1 MTSYRQ
7 KFYALVCVMREMIS
21 LDKYEYK
28 IRLDEIN
35 KLIDCE
41 NYTEA
46 ASMADTIDWR
56 RVKSISTLLKIA
68 ALYRVNRRNDDAR
81 AVMAIAYERYPT
93 NRSVLYSLCEIAIET
108 DDVVAAI
115 EYYKQFVKIAPRDNG
130 VYILRYRILEA
141 QEASLEERIEL
152 LEELKKRYYQ
162 EEWGYELAYLYHRV
176 GLVSKC
182 IEECNQMV
190 IWFSDGPYVKKALE
204 LKMLHTTLTPEQQ
217 KIYDDEIIKSEGQ
230 LRKNHVKEEAYT
242 EENYSDSNH
251 YDENGNY
258 IDPQNYNNES
268 YYNEEGAYAA
278 EDYNNAD
285 YYDEN
290 GNYIGPQNYSNEGY
304 YSEEGAYAEE
314 DYNNADYY
322 DENGNYIGPQ
332 NYSNE
337 GYYSEEGAYAAE
349 DYNNADYYDE
359 NGNYI
364 GPQNYSNEG
373 YYGEEGAYAEEDY
386 NNADYYDENGNYI
399 GPQDYSSQGY
409 YADKYAQ
416 TDYDAVQYKEQDVT
430 VSSDMSQYNTINL
443 QKVVAESMKE
453 IFPDEN
459 NFVKEREEFIKEEQR
474 YSEDLQGIRNDADND
489 EPEETKQIKSSVK
502 VTDMVAGVVQTNPE
516 PNSGAIKAVFLPGDD
531 ARVIKEESDIEKL
544 RDTTEISVNE
554 EQMLMEEREE
564 NVYHEP
570 VYDKA
575 DLKDEFLEEFSD
587 EFTNGDMANEED
599 APEINEAGVEG
610 EPEGYE
616 AETYEEGL
624 SEEYTEG
631 EPEEYEAQE
640 YEEGFNEEYAQ
651 AESYA
656 YGAQEYSGDIENALS
671 EWERIKQENARR
683 HEEELR
689 KRVLSQTGQILADFD
704 TSIQQSEILGGLE
717 IDDDIENIDLES
729 EEEQDYT
736 EYVSDDTFLQAEE
749 TVDMPVEEIANAEEN
764 NVYEFEKAVHEDAD
778 EPVSDIELAVRAEMG
793 GDTVDIPSA
802 QIEDVISENDEVE
815 ELSEIQEF
823 DGEYANSEEYSG
835 EYQDDYYS
843 EDGYAEQYDDITA
856 SDIDENANEGMLNTK
871 EIVMNTED
879 ISNLQEKIIATT
891 KKESKGAKREEVR
904 PFTEKEHSL
913 FDNFAVTKRIKKQTV
928 FAIDNMTLASYIGNV
943 VITGEPGMDTIQM
956 AKNLIRA
963 YQELDAN
970 FSGKVA
976 KTTGKKLNNRE
987 IRETLERLN
996 NGALIIEKANGIKE
1010 EKLYELAVTLNQE
1023 NLGIIIIIEDTKK
1036 EITKLFQKQA
1046 MISDYFNLRID
1057 LVEMDTNSLVEYA
1070 KNYAF
1075 SKEYSID
1082 ELGILALYSRI
1093 ANMQSG
1099 NHVVTKMEVKDI
1111 IDEAIWR
1118 SKRNKIKG
1126 FVDILFSKRYD
1137 HEDMIILKERDF
1149 V

>member
-1 MTSYRQ
+1 
-7 KFYALVCVMREMIS
+7 
-21 LDKYEYK
+21 
-28 IRLDEIN
+28 
-35 KLIDCE
+35 
-41 NYTEA
+41 YT
-46 ASMADTIDWR
+46 
-56 RVKSISTLLKIA
+56 
-68 ALYRVNRRNDDAR
+68 
-81 AVMAIAYERYPT
+81 
-93 NRSVLYSLCEIAIET
+93 
-108 DDVVAAI
+108 
-115 EYYKQFVKIAPRDNG
+115 
-130 VYILRYRILEA
+130 
-141 QEASLEERIEL
+141 
-152 LEELKKRYYQ
+152 
-162 EEWGYELAYLYHRV
+162 
-176 GLVSKC
+176 
-182 IEECNQMV
+182 
-190 IWFSDGPYVKKALE
+190 
-204 LKMLHTTLTPEQQ
+204 
-217 KIYDDEIIKSEGQ
+217 
-230 LRKNHVKEEAYT
+230 
-242 EENYSDSNH
+242 
-251 YDENGNY
+251 
-258 IDPQNYNNES
+258 
-268 YYNEEGAYAA
+268 
-278 EDYNNAD
+278 
-285 YYDEN
+285 
-290 GNYIGPQNYSNEGY
+290 
-304 YSEEGAYAEE
+304 
-314 DYNNADYY
+314 
-322 DENGNYIGPQ
+322 
-332 NYSNE
+332 
-337 GYYSEEGAYAAE
+337 
-349 DYNNADYYDE
+349 
-359 NGNYI
+359 
-364 GPQNYSNEG
+364 
-373 YYGEEGAYAEEDY
+373 
-386 NNADYYDENGNYI
+386 
-399 GPQDYSSQGY
+399 
-409 YADKYAQ
+409 
-416 TDYDAVQYKEQDVT
+416 
-430 VSSDMSQYNTINL
+430 
-443 QKVVAESMKE
+443 
-453 IFPDEN
+453 
-459 NFVKEREEFIKEEQR
+459 
-474 YSEDLQGIRNDADND
+474 
-489 EPEETKQIKSSVK
+489 
-502 VTDMVAGVVQTNPE
+502 
-516 PNSGAIKAVFLPGDD
+516 
-531 ARVIKEESDIEKL
+531 
-544 RDTTEISVNE
+544 
-554 EQMLMEEREE
+554 
-564 NVYHEP
+564 
-570 VYDKA
+570 
-575 DLKDEFLEEFSD
+575 
-587 EFTNGDMANEED
+587 
-599 APEINEAGVEG
+599 EG
-610 EPEGYE
+610 EPEEYE
-616 AETYEEGL
+616 AESYEEGL

-640 YEEGFNEEYAQ
+640 YEEGLNQEYAQ

-802 QIEDVISENDEVE
+802 QIESVISENDEVE

-1023 NLGIIIIIEDTKK
+1023 NIGIIIIIEDTKK

>member
-1 MTSYRQ
+1 
-7 KFYALVCVMREMIS
+7 MREMIS

-242 EENYSDSNH
+242 EENYSDANH

-268 YYNEEGAYAA
+268 YYNEEGAYVA

-304 YSEEGAYAEE
+304 YSEEGAYAE
-314 DYNNADYY
+314 
-322 DENGNYIGPQ
+322 
-332 NYSNE
+332 
-337 GYYSEEGAYAAE
+337 E

-587 EFTNGDMANEED
+587 EFTNGDMTNEED
-599 APEINEAGVEG
+599 APEINEA
-610 EPEGYE
+610 
-616 AETYEEGL
+616 ETYE
-624 SEEYTEG
+624 EG

-640 YEEGFNEEYAQ
+640 YEEALNEEYTEGEPEGYEAQEYEEGLNQEYAQ

-1036 EITKLFQKQA
+1036 EITKLFHKQA

>member
-1 MTSYRQ
+1 M
-7 KFYALVCVMREMIS
+7 
-21 LDKYEYK
+21 DKYEYK

-242 EENYSDSNH
+242 EENYSDANH

-268 YYNEEGAYAA
+268 YYNEEGAYVA

-610 EPEGYE
+610 
-616 AETYEEGL
+616 
-624 SEEYTEG
+624 
-631 EPEEYEAQE
+631 
-640 YEEGFNEEYAQ
+640 
-651 AESYA
+651 
-656 YGAQEYSGDIENALS
+656 
-671 EWERIKQENARR
+671 
-683 HEEELR
+683 
-689 KRVLSQTGQILADFD
+689 
-704 TSIQQSEILGGLE
+704 
-717 IDDDIENIDLES
+717 
-729 EEEQDYT
+729 
-736 EYVSDDTFLQAEE
+736 
-749 TVDMPVEEIANAEEN
+749 
-764 NVYEFEKAVHEDAD
+764 
-778 EPVSDIELAVRAEMG
+778 
-793 GDTVDIPSA
+793 
-802 QIEDVISENDEVE
+802 
-815 ELSEIQEF
+815 
-823 DGEYANSEEYSG
+823 
-835 EYQDDYYS
+835 
-843 EDGYAEQYDDITA
+843 
-856 SDIDENANEGMLNTK
+856 
-871 EIVMNTED
+871 
-879 ISNLQEKIIATT
+879 
-891 KKESKGAKREEVR
+891 
-904 PFTEKEHSL
+904 
-913 FDNFAVTKRIKKQTV
+913 
-928 FAIDNMTLASYIGNV
+928 
-943 VITGEPGMDTIQM
+943 
-956 AKNLIRA
+956 
-963 YQELDAN
+963 
-970 FSGKVA
+970 
-976 KTTGKKLNNRE
+976 
-987 IRETLERLN
+987 
-996 NGALIIEKANGIKE
+996 
-1010 EKLYELAVTLNQE
+1010 
-1023 NLGIIIIIEDTKK
+1023 
-1036 EITKLFQKQA
+1036 
-1046 MISDYFNLRID
+1046 
-1057 LVEMDTNSLVEYA
+1057 
-1070 KNYAF
+1070 
-1075 SKEYSID
+1075 
-1082 ELGILALYSRI
+1082 
-1093 ANMQSG
+1093 
-1099 NHVVTKMEVKDI
+1099 
-1111 IDEAIWR
+1111 
-1118 SKRNKIKG
+1118 
-1126 FVDILFSKRYD
+1126 
-1137 HEDMIILKERDF
+1137 
-1149 V
+1149 

>member
-242 EENYSDSNH
+242 EENYSDANH

-268 YYNEEGAYAA
+268 YYN
-278 EDYNNAD
+278 
-285 YYDEN
+285 
-290 GNYIGPQNYSNEGY
+290 
-304 YSEEGAYAEE
+304 
-314 DYNNADYY
+314 
-322 DENGNYIGPQ
+322 
-332 NYSNE
+332 
-337 GYYSEEGAYAAE
+337 EEGAYAAE

-399 GPQDYSSQGY
+399 CPQDYSSQGY
-409 YADKYAQ
+409 YADEYAQ

-610 EPEGYE
+610 EPEEYE
-616 AETYEEGL
+616 AESYEEGL

-640 YEEGFNEEYAQ
+640 YEEGLNQEYAQ

-1023 NLGIIIIIEDTKK
+1023 NIGIIIIIEDTKK

>member
-268 YYNEEGAYAA
+268 YYNEEGAYV
-278 EDYNNAD
+278 
-285 YYDEN
+285 
-290 GNYIGPQNYSNEGY
+290 
-304 YSEEGAYAEE
+304 
-314 DYNNADYY
+314 
-322 DENGNYIGPQ
+322 
-332 NYSNE
+332 
-337 GYYSEEGAYAAE
+337 AE

-373 YYGEEGAYAEEDY
+373 YYGEEGAYTEEDY

-399 GPQDYSSQGY
+399 DPQDYSSQGY
-409 YADKYAQ
+409 YADEYAQ

-640 YEEGFNEEYAQ
+640 YEEGLNQEYAQ